1 MAQEQIDA
9 AAAKQKRLW
18 GYVMMHL
25 AETCKFFTGIEDDL
39 FTTNVHPQLY
49 PLSAEVVEKLTMQ
62 REQLVSHI
70 EQVIQDLK
78 STNVQQPDIS
88 WAAETMERLGV
99 QIERFAARIKSIF
112 QSQK

>member
-1 MAQEQIDA
+1 MAQEPIDA
-9 AAAKQKRLW
+9 AAAKQKRLR

-49 PLSAEVVEKLTMQ
+49 PLGAEVVEKLTMQ
-62 REQLVSHI
+62 REQLVAHI

-78 STNVQQPDIS
+78 STNGQQQNNSLDTD
-88 WAAETMERLGV
+88 ALKRLGI
-99 QIERFAARIKSIF
+99 QIEQFSARIKQAIENS
-112 QSQK
+112 K